1 MKTDDLIRA
10 LAADNAVRPMP
21 LRWAFADAMIPGVV
35 IAFSLYL
42 AILGPRPNFLGLL
55 TEPRFLFKVCV
66 AFLLVALSANLVM
79 RLGKPGAE
87 IRRATL
93 LLAIVPVLLAAGN
106 LAELISVPVGLW
118 SQRLIGTNALF
129 CLKSIPFLGLA
140 PLAATLFC
148 LRQGAPERGCGGSP
162 CRSDR
167 RGAMPRIARM
177 IRRFSSRL
185 GTRWRS
191 ASSPPLTPWPDRGS
205 CAGEQDRQPAQ
216 ISRSL
221 VFAAGISRKSLRK
234 ILPTFDFG
242 KSSRNSTNF
251 GTL

>member
-1 MKTDDLIRA
+1 LPCFFTCC
-10 LAADNAVRPMP
+10 
-21 LRWAFADAMIPGVV
+21 AF
-35 IAFSLYL
+35 
-42 AILGPRPNFLGLL
+42 R
-55 TEPRFLFKVCV
+55 
-66 AFLLVALSANLVM
+66 NLVM
-79 RLGKPGAE
+79 RLGKLGAE

-129 CLKSIPFLGLA
+129 CSKSIPFLGLA

-148 LRQGAPERGCGGSP
+148 LRQGAPEHPAPAGAAAGLLAGAIGAALYATHCPDDSP
-162 CRSDR
+162 LFVAAWYC
-167 RGAMPRIARM
+167 
-177 IRRFSSRL
+177 
-185 GTRWRS
+185 WRS
-191 ASSPPLTPWPDRGS
+191 ASSPPLAPWPGRGS
-205 CAGEQDRQPAQ
+205 RAGEQDRQPAQ

-221 VFAAGISRKSLRK
+221 VFAAGISCKFLRK